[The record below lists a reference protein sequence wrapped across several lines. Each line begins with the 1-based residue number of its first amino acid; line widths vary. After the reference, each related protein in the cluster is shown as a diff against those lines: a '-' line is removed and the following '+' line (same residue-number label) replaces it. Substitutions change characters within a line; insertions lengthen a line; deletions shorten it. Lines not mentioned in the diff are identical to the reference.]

1 MPSFNDFASS
11 QVTKMLLVGDSGSGK
26 TGALMSL
33 IAAGYNVRILDLDAG
48 VAVLNDYL
56 KNPNS
61 IYTRPFPGLWT
72 AEQAKTLLTRVC
84 YETVTDKMRNVNGK
98 LVPKQATVWQRAA
111 KLLDGWPEFGPISSW
126 TPQDVLVIDS
136 LTFLCNGAL
145 NFVLM
150 MNGRLGQQPHQSDWY
165 QAQQLVE
172 ALLQMLYDDN
182 VGCNVIVNCH
192 VVLIGEENGPQR
204 AYPASLGKALSPKIG
219 RYFNTVLMA
228 KTVGTGTAAK
238 HKILTQSANGLELK
252 TTVPLKAKAEYDL
265 ATGLAEYF
273 AAERQQD
280 APAAVAATGRPSP

>member
-1 MPSFNDFASS
+1 
-11 QVTKMLLVGDSGSGK
+11 
-26 TGALMSL
+26 
-33 IAAGYNVRILDLDAG
+33 
-48 VAVLNDYL
+48 
-56 KNPNS
+56 
-61 IYTRPFPGLWT
+61 
-72 AEQAKTLLTRVC
+72 
-84 YETVTDKMRNVNGK
+84 
-98 LVPKQATVWQRAA
+98 
-111 KLLDGWPEFGPISSW
+111 
-126 TPQDVLVIDS
+126 
-136 LTFLCNGAL
+136 
-145 NFVLM
+145 
-150 MNGRLGQQPHQSDWY
+150 
-165 QAQQLVE
+165 
-172 ALLQMLYDDN
+172 
-182 VGCNVIVNCH
+182 